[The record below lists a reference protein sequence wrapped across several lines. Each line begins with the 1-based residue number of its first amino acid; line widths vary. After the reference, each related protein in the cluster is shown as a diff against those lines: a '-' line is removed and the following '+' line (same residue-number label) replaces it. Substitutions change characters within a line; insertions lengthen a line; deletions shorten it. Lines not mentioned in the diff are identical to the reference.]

1 MKFNYLQHQTDYD
14 MKEKRDLERVR
25 CYYYLKVYEKD
36 SLNDI
41 GSVVDITVKGM
52 KIISENPFNQDKS
65 YQFVIRLPKGYIRGH
80 SFDINAQLRWCQKSS
95 GSEFYEA
102 GFKFL
107 NAEKTCVLFIKS
119 LISDFKHK
127 ALL

>member
-1 MKFNYLQHQTDYD
+1 

-25 CYYYLKVYEKD
+25 CFYYLKVYEKKT
-36 SLNDI
+36 LKDI

-52 KIISENPFNQDKS
+52 KIISENPFCSDNS
-65 YQFVIRLPKGYIRGH
+65 HQFVIKLPKGYIRGH
-80 SFDINAQLRWCQKSS
+80 SFEINAELRWCQKKRSDD
-95 GSEFYEA
+95 EYYEA
-102 GFKFL
+102 GFKFI
-107 NAEKTCVLFIKS
+107 NADKTCVLFIKS